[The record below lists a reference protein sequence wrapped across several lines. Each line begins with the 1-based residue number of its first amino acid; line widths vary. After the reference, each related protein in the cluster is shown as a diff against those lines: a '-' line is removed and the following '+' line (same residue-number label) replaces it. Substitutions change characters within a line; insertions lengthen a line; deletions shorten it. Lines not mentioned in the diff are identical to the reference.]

1 MAERYEYVVVGSGAG
16 GATLARELA
25 LRGRE
30 VLVLERGAL
39 EGSVGTVRD
48 ALRYYDAS
56 RVLRQPRTSTEG
68 VVLWRTLMAGG
79 STVVSAGN
87 GVRALEREL
96 AALGVDLDA
105 EFAAAEREMGVE
117 PLDEALLSS
126 GSRRLREAARSLG
139 YRLEPMPKFLDQSR
153 CLRCARCTL
162 GCRAEAKWTALDE
175 LTVAEA
181 HGATVR
187 FGVTVESVVVEDGV
201 ARGVRGVGP
210 EGPVEIRAG
219 TVVLAA
225 GALATP
231 VVLQRSGLD
240 AGARLGVDTFVNVY
254 GVVDEPEPGLTQLGE
269 PQMALVAREFHEFEG
284 FVLST
289 YLNVPREVRLL
300 EGGLACARLPV
311 ARTLG
316 LMVKIADEDVGSV
329 GADGTVSKPVTERD
343 RARLD
348 AGVALARET
357 LVAAGA
363 DPERVV
369 VSKPQGAHP
378 AATAAIGDVVDADLA
393 TSVEGLYVC
402 DASVLP
408 GPPGLPPILTVVAL
422 ARRLATHLT
431 GVPASAVA
439 GAAAGEA

>member
-1 MAERYEYVVVGSGAG
+1 MTEQYEYVVVGSGAG

-30 VLVLERGAL
+30 VLVLERGTL
-39 EGSVGTVRD
+39 EESVGTFRD
-48 ALRYYDAS
+48 ALRYFDAS
-56 RVLRQPRTSTEG
+56 RFLRQPRTSTEG

-87 GVRALEREL
+87 GVRALEGEL

-139 YRLEPMPKFLDQSR
+139 YRLEPMPKFVDQAQ

-162 GCRAEAKWTALDE
+162 GCRAGAKWTALDE
-175 LTVAEA
+175 LAVAEE
-181 HGATVR
+181 HGTTVR

-210 EGPVEIRAG
+210 AGPVEVRAEV
-219 TVVLAA
+219 VVLAA

-240 AGARLGVDTFVNVY
+240 AGNRLGVDTFVNVY
-254 GVVDEPEPGLTQLGE
+254 GVVDEPGVTQLGE
-269 PQMALVAREFHEFEG
+269 PQMALVAREFHESEG
-284 FVLST
+284 FVLSP

-311 ARTLG
+311 GRTLG

-329 GADGTVSKPVTERD
+329 DANGTVSKPVTERD

-408 GPPGLPPILTVVAL
+408 APPGLPPILTIVAL

-431 GVPASAVA
+431 GTPASTVA
-439 GAAAGEA
+439 GAAVGEA